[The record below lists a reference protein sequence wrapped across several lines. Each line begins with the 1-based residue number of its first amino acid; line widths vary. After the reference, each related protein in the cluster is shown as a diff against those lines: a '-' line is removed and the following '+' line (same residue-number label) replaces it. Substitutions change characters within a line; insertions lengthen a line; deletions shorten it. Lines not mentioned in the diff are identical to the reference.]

1 MAENEQQFVIGIDT
15 GGTFTDSII
24 IDREGNITQGKAL
37 TDYKDF
43 KQGVISSL
51 ENAVA
56 KTGLSKEVVLRKTV
70 FFGHG
75 TTLGTNA
82 VIDRKFGKAGLLTT
96 KGHEDTTIIMRG
108 GARTDGLSE
117 EQIRHQMICR
127 KPEPLIP
134 KELIR
139 GIEERV
145 DCFGEAVIPL
155 NKEQARQAID
165 ELVAQGVE
173 AIAICLFWSFINP
186 RHEQELKKMVE
197 EAYPDLYISVS
208 HEVAPQIRE
217 YARSMTVVIDACIGK
232 LMKNYINSL
241 NEELMAGGLA
251 RPISI
256 MHAYGGVT
264 SSATARPVSTIES
277 GPVGGV
283 IGCKYFANLLGI
295 KNVITTDVGG
305 TSFDVSTLWNGEW
318 SFRKEPIM
326 MRFRVAIPIINITC
340 IGAAGG
346 SIARIDPITGEL
358 KVGPDSAGSQP
369 GPVCYDLGGEE
380 PTVTDADLI
389 LGYLNS
395 DYFFE
400 GTMTLNK
407 DKALKIMEEK
417 IAKPLNVSVEEAAAG
432 IYDIVN
438 AYMSDNLRLS
448 VIEKGF
454 DPREFSIFSYGGNG
468 PMHVGSYISDLGVDK
483 AYVFPQ
489 SAVFSALGISLSDV
503 CHVYKKTEFHNMPAD
518 PAKVTAT
525 FQAMEDQAAAD
536 MEKEGFKREEIQF
549 HRELDMKYGRQ
560 VHEVSVTVNG
570 GILTAED
577 MQQTSD
583 KWEDTYEAIYGKG
596 AAYREAGI
604 QIAFFKLTS
613 VCQSFKPHIKED
625 TESPKEDASPSLKGE
640 RDAFFRKVN
649 KYVTTPVYDYT
660 KLLHGNTIKGPAII
674 EAPTT
679 TIVILPEQVIK
690 VDKFHN
696 VVFEEF

>member
-1 MAENEQQFVIGIDT
+1 MAGKRQFLIGIDT

-24 IDREGNITQGKAL
+24 IDQEGNMVQGKAL
-37 TDYKDF
+37 TNYQDF
-43 KQGVISSL
+43 KRGVMASL

-56 KTGLSKEVVLRKTV
+56 KAALSTEEVLRDTV

-82 VIDRKFGKAGLLTT
+82 VINRKFGKVGLLTT

-117 EQIRHQMICR
+117 EEIRHQVVCR
-127 KPEPLIP
+127 KPTPLIP
-134 KELIR
+134 KDLIK
-139 GIEERV
+139 GIAERV

-155 NKEQARQAID
+155 DKKQARQAID
-165 ELVAQGVE
+165 ELAAEGVE

-186 RHEQELKKMVE
+186 QHEQELKQMIE

-232 LMKNYINSL
+232 LMKDYINSL
-241 NEELMAGGLA
+241 NKELMGKGLS

-283 IGCKYFANLLGI
+283 IGCKYFADLLGI
-295 KNVITTDVGG
+295 NNVITTDVGG
-305 TSFDVSTLWNGEW
+305 TSFDVSTLYNREW

-340 IGAAGG
+340 VGAAGG

-358 KVGPDSAGSQP
+358 KVGPDSAGSHP

-389 LGYLNS
+389 LGYLNP
-395 DYFFE
+395 DYFLE
-400 GTMTLNK
+400 GTMKLNRDRAFK
-407 DKALKIMEEK
+407 VMEEK
-417 IAKPLNVSVEEAAAG
+417 IAKPLGMDVVEAAAG
-432 IYDIVN
+432 IYSIVN
-438 AYMSDNLRLS
+438 SYMADNIRLA
-448 VIEKGF
+448 VIEKGY
-454 DPREFSIFSYGGNG
+454 DPRDFSIFSYGGNG
-468 PMHVGSYISDLGVDK
+468 PMHVGSYISDLGIDK

-489 SAVFSALGISLSDV
+489 SAVFSAMGIALADV
-503 CHVYKKTEFHNMPAD
+503 CHVYKKTEFHDMPAD

-525 FQAMEDQAAAD
+525 FQAMEEKATED
-536 MEKEGFKREEIQF
+536 MEKEGFKREEVLF
-549 HRELDMKYGRQ
+549 RRELDMKYGRQ
-560 VHEVSVTVNG
+560 VHEVSVPVKG
-570 GILTAED
+570 GVLSPADIQQICDEWEKIYED
-577 MQQTSD
+577 
-583 KWEDTYEAIYGKG
+583 IYGKG
-596 AAYREAGI
+596 SAYREAGI

-613 VCQSFKPHIKED
+613 VCKTFKPRIRAEAG
-625 TESPKEDASPSLKGE
+625 SPRQDAAPALKGE
-640 RDAFFRKVN
+640 RKAFFGRLGKHAL
-649 KYVTTPVYDYT
+649 TPIYDYNR
-660 KLLHGNTIKGPAII
+660 LVHGNVIKGPAII

-679 TIVILPEQVIK
+679 TIVILPEQEIK
-690 VDKFHN
+690 VDQYRN
-696 VVFEEF
+696 VVFEKF